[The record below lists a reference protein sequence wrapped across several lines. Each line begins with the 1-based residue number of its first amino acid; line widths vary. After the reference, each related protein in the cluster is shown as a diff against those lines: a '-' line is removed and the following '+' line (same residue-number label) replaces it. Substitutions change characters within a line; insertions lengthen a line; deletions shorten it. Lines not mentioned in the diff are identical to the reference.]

1 MPAKRG
7 QAAEAADPSMSDGDA
22 LGRANEVN
30 KAIYI
35 QMNSDMEVIKQHP
48 VFKTIESRSP
58 LGIAETGKSGRTL
71 FRNTRRIQ

>member
-1 MPAKRG
+1 MPPKRVS
-7 QAAEAADPSMSDGDA
+7 AAEAADPGMSDA
-22 LGRANEVN
+22 LGRASEVN

-48 VFKTIESRSP
+48 VFKTIESKPP